1 MVGDVGLEG
10 DALDVV
16 HDEIRG
22 IVFVEI
28 AGDGGDIG
36 VADELCQRPGLLLE
50 PLRAVGELLGF
61 GVHGHRHR
69 RPDAGGDVVGHELLD
84 GHLGVQLGVQGQI
97 GDAEAALAQDAA
109 DDIPAVQHGPG
120 PQGHGE
126 SLFVIRQV
134 EAAVRAGAL
143 LCLPLLKAVVAEMF
157 LFSHIVPPQ
166 KTVWSIRPS

>member
-28 AGDGGDIG
+28 AGDGGDVG
-36 VADELCQRPGLLLE
+36 VADELRQRPGLLLE
-50 PLRAVGELLGF
+50 ALGAVGELLGF

-69 RPDAGGDVVGHELLD
+69 RPDAGGDVIGHELLD

-97 GDAEAALAQDAA
+97 GDAEAALAQHPA
-109 DDIPAVQHGPG
+109 DDVAAVQHGPG

-126 SLFVIRQV
+126 FFLILCQI
-134 EAAVRAGAL
+134 EPAVRAGAL
-143 LCLPLLKAVVAEMF
+143 LCLPLLEAVVAEIF
-157 LFSHIVPPQ
+157 LFSHIVPPHE
-166 KTVWSIRPS
+166 TSGR